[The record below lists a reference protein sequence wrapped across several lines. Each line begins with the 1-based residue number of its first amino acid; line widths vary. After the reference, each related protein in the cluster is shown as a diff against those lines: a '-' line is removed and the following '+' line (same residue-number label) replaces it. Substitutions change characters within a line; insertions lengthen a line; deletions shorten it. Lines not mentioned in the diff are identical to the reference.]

1 MMGFRIGRKKLNPRG
16 LPFRIKRKWLYI
28 AILALSCIILFLI
41 FGLPALLSP
50 RLSDQ
55 QKQWKE
61 FRGDDPKG
69 YPLEVMSHGYR
80 MVRAYRSEP
89 QKAQKAQSRPS
100 NLVEWEWKVVIK
112 NKSDRDEN
120 VYVNYRLADKDHLLV
135 DVDYMISPKPAPAWE
150 TVTIEHKTEMVYE
163 DLPRIATGV
172 WEISWGGGKGSSQ
185 KRTRGFPD
193 K

>member
-1 MMGFRIGRKKLNPRG
+1 LVARSLRFRKVRKW
-16 LPFRIKRKWLYI
+16 WLYI
-28 AILALSCIILFLI
+28 AVIALSCIVLFLV
-41 FGLPALLSP
+41 FGLPLLLGP

-69 YPLEVMSHGYR
+69 YPLEVVSHGYR

-89 QKAQKAQSRPS
+89 QKAQGPRSRAA

-120 VYVNYRLADKDHLLV
+120 VYVNYLLVDKDHLLV

-150 TVTIEHKTEMVYE
+150 TVTIQHKTEMVYE

-172 WEISWGGGKGSSQ
+172 WEISRGGGKGSSPS
-185 KRTRGFPD
+185 RTKGY
-193 K
+193 

>member
-1 MMGFRIGRKKLNPRG
+1 MGFRIGRKKLAPKG
-16 LPFRIKRKWLYI
+16 LPLRMERKGLYI
-28 AILALSCIILFLI
+28 ALIALSCIVLFLI
-41 FGLPALLSP
+41 FVLLPLLGP

-61 FRGDDPKG
+61 FQGDDPKG

-80 MVRAYRSEP
+80 MVRAYRSKP
-89 QKAQKAQSRPS
+89 QKAQRAQSRPS

-120 VYVNYRLADKDHLLV
+120 VYVNYLLVDKDHLLV

-150 TVTIEHKTEMVYE
+150 TVPIQHKTEMIYE

>member
-1 MMGFRIGRKKLNPRG
+1 VARS
-16 LPFRIKRKWLYI
+16 LPFRIARKWLYI
-28 AILALSCIILFLI
+28 ALIALSCIVLFLI
-41 FGLPALLSP
+41 FGLPLLLGP
-50 RLSDQ
+50 RLPDQ

-69 YPLEVMSHGYR
+69 YPLEVVTHGYR

-89 QKAQKAQSRPS
+89 QKAQGPRSRAA

-120 VYVNYRLADKDHLLV
+120 VYVNYLLVDKDHLLV
-135 DVDYMISPKPAPAWE
+135 DVDYMISSKPAPAWE
-150 TVTIEHKTEMVYE
+150 TVTIQHKTEMVYE

-185 KRTRGFPD
+185 KRTRAFSD